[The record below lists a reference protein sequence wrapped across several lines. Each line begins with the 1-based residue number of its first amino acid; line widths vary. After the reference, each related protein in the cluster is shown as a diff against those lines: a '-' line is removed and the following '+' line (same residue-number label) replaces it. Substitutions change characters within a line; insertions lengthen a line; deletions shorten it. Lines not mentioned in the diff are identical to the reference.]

1 MRKNLYVEVWQ
12 KYLPAILE
20 IITPECEDGDLYGE
34 IKVSKELLTSVGNR
48 KSYNFS
54 LEYAGFDQLRNISNS
69 AVARDLDLVLR
80 ESDEFVQILS
90 WHRVYIF
97 FHNFTLMVRKDGHV
111 TAFFM

>member
-1 MRKNLYVEVWQ
+1 MRKNIYVDVWK

-20 IITPECEDGDLYGE
+20 IITPEAEDGDLYGE
-34 IKVSKELLTSVGNR
+34 IMVSKELLTSVGNR

-80 ESDEFVQILS
+80 ESDEFIQVLS
-90 WHRVYIF
+90 WHRVYIYF
-97 FHNFTLMVRKDGHV
+97 LNFTLMVRKDGHV
-111 TAFFM
+111 TPFFM